1 MGYVNRGIYF
11 EDIEIDKEIY
21 TARRTILDCDVA
33 NFAGLSGDYNPL
45 HIDDEY
51 AKTNIFGERIAHGTL
66 GIAIMTGQVNQ
77 LGIFEGTTVSLMEIQ
92 NKFKNP
98 IMIGDTV
105 HSVII
110 PRKKT
115 PSKNPSRG
123 IVECDVFLINQD
135 DKVLIEAKWVLMIAC
150 KNAVIK

>member
-1 MGYVNRGIYF
+1 MKYINRGIYF

-21 TARRTILDCDVA
+21 TARRTVLDCDVA

-51 AKTNIFGERIAHGTL
+51 AKTNVFGKRIAHGTL

-77 LGIFEGTTVSLMEIQ
+77 LGLFEGTTIALLEIT

-98 IMIGDTV
+98 IMIGSTV
-105 HSVII
+105 HTVMI

-115 PSKNPSRG
+115 LTKNPSRG
-123 IVECDVFLINQD
+123 IVECDVFLVSNEG
-135 DKVLIEAKWVLMIAC
+135 KTLIEANWVLMIAC
-150 KNAVIK
+150 KNAV

>member
-1 MGYVNRGIYF
+1 MGYINRGIYF

-21 TARRTILDCDVA
+21 TARRTILDCDVI

-51 AKTNIFGERIAHGTL
+51 AKTNIFGKRIAHGAL

-77 LGIFEGTTVSLMEIQ
+77 LGIFEGTTIALLEIT

-98 IMIGDTV
+98 IMIGSTV
-105 HSVII
+105 HTLII
-110 PRKKT
+110 PRKKIPT
-115 PSKNPSRG
+115 KNPSRG
-123 IVECDVFLINQD
+123 IVEYDVLLVSNEG
-135 DKVLIEAKWVLMIAC
+135 KVLIEANWVLMMARRDIS
-150 KNAVIK
+150 